1 MLEQALP
8 EYFEDYFKS
17 ENDFMYLTGNDRLRY
32 KTVLSPKDGR
42 WVVWDLEW
50 QAFVSA
56 NVPDQ
61 TADIHFIKQGQD
73 EYYVTVYAKDGSE
86 CAGYDRR
93 TIGRRMIRCLTTYDP
108 SRQTVNTF
116 VIWSYKLCFVFYCQ
130 NI

>member
-93 TIGRRMIRCLTTYDP
+93 TIG
-108 SRQTVNTF
+108 
-116 VIWSYKLCFVFYCQ
+116 
-130 NI
+130 

>member
-32 KTVLSPKDGR
+32 KIVLSPKDGR

-61 TADIHFIKQGQD
+61 TANIHFIKQGQD

-116 VIWSYKLCFVFYCQ
+116 VIWTYKLCFVFYSQ